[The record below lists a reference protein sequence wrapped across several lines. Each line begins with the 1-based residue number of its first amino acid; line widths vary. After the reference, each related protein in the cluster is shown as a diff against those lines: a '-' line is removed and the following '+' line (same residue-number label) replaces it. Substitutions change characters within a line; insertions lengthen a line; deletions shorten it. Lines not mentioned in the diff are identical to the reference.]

1 MILISPMAEP
11 LLPNAAHRQSISS
24 IEWPAMRR
32 LSPLPLILVAA
43 LAATPATAAAAKV
56 RKGPAGSAFYTPPK
70 KTSAKQHGAPIW
82 ALKLT
87 GRGALTPA
95 ASNTLVLYRS
105 TSSNGKPIAVSGTV
119 TVPKGTAPKGGWPV
133 LTWAHGTTGIADTC
147 APSRSS
153 ADALTAYV
161 YPELAKWLAAGY
173 AVVRTDYQG
182 LGTPGVHGY
191 LIGKD
196 EGRSTLDIVRAARKV
211 VGHLSNRVII
221 GGHSQGGHA
230 ALWAAALAQGW
241 TPELKVLGTTAF
253 APASHL
259 GEQASLIRAVTTP
272 SGLSGIAALIFRA
285 ADTAKPSLK
294 LSSLLSPAA
303 KALYPQTLS
312 KCLLALDASN
322 SFGGLAP
329 STLLVDN
336 ANTKPLEALLNA
348 NDPEELKIRTPVLIL
363 QGTADTTVLPPFTDQ
378 LDTALRAN
386 GANVTYKKY
395 EGVNHGGVVGAADAD
410 ALAFA
415 QAQLGR

>member
-1 MILISPMAEP
+1 MTLISPIDQP
-11 LLPNAAHRQSISS
+11 LLPNAARTQSTAS
-24 IEWPAMRR
+24 IEWLAMRR
-32 LSPLPLILVAA
+32 PSPLPLILVAA
-43 LAATPATAAAAKV
+43 LAAAPAAASAAKV
-56 RKGPAGSAFYTPPK
+56 RKGPAGSAFYAPPK
-70 KTSAKQHGAPIW
+70 KTSAKTHGAPIW
-82 ALKLT
+82 ARKLT
-87 GRGALTPA
+87 GRAALTPA

-105 TSSNGKPIAVSGTV
+105 TGSDGKPIAVSGTV
-119 TVPKGTAPKGGWPV
+119 TVPKGKAPAGGWPI
-133 LTWAHGTTGIADTC
+133 LTWAHGTTGIADSC
-147 APSRSS
+147 APSRSPS
-153 ADALTAYV
+153 DPLTSYV
-161 YPELAKWLAAGY
+161 YPDLAKWLSAGY

-211 VGHLSNRVII
+211 VSHLSNRVII

-230 ALWAAALAQGW
+230 ALWAAALAKGW
-241 TPELKVLGTTAF
+241 TPELKILGTTAF

-285 ADTAKPSLK
+285 ADATKPSLK
-294 LSSLLSPAA
+294 LPSLLSPAA
-303 KALYPQTLS
+303 KTLYPQTLS
-312 KCLLALDASN
+312 KCLGALDASN

-336 ANTKPLEALLNA
+336 ADTKPLEALLNA
-348 NDPEELKIRTPVLIL
+348 NDPEELKISTPVLIL

-386 GANVTYKKY
+386 GVNVTYKKY
-395 EGVNHGGVVGAADAD
+395 DGITHGGVVAAADAD

-415 QAQLGR
+415 QAKLGR